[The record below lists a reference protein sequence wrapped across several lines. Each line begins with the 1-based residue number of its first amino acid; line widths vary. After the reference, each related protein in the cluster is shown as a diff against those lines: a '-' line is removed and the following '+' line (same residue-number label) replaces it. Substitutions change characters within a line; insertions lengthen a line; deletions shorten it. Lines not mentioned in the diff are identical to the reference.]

1 MFEDEL
7 SFSDTIEI
15 VPTTNEVKN
24 NTKDEEMGPIIIS
37 QPVEPERKEIKRE
50 ERAERREEKRDD
62 RRDDRKQENRR
73 SQEIVKPS
81 VRQQSI
87 YDITTKSYIEK
98 YTEYCNIPDFI
109 VNQIFDID
117 DGKGTITIEEA
128 IIMLINLF
136 PNTREKINSAKIIE
150 DAIKIGKSEIIT
162 VLYKE
167 CKYGFI
173 NIPLHSRE
181 NLSKKITSDFENN
194 NFEASLYDY
203 ELMRLSG
210 YIK

>member
-1 MFEDEL
+1 MFEDNL

-15 VPTTNEVKN
+15 VPTVEEVKN
-24 NTKDEEMGPIIIS
+24 DTRDKNIGPIIVS
-37 QPVEPERKEIKRE
+37 EIKE
-50 ERAERREEKRDD
+50 ESKKE
-62 RRDDRKQENRR
+62 DRKQEVKK
-73 SQEIVKPS
+73 SQEIAKPS
-81 VRQQSI
+81 ARQKSI
-87 YDITTKSYIEK
+87 YDIISKSYVEK
-98 YTEYCNIPDFI
+98 YTEYCGIPDFI
-109 VNQIFDID
+109 VNQLFDID

-150 DAIKIGKSEIIT
+150 DAIKIGKSEIIS

-181 NLSKKITSDFENN
+181 NLSKKITSDFETD

-203 ELMRLSG
+203 QLMRLSG
-210 YIK
+210 YIKA

>member
-1 MFEDEL
+1 MFEEDL

-15 VPTTNEVKN
+15 VPTVQETKTETKEV
-24 NTKDEEMGPIIIS
+24 GPII
-37 QPVEPERKEIKRE
+37 VEPVKETVQVKK
-50 ERAERREEKRDD
+50 EEKKEEK
-62 RRDDRKQENRR
+62 KQE
-73 SQEIVKPS
+73 SKKVQEFSKPS
-81 VRQQSI
+81 ERQQCI
-87 YDITTKSYIEK
+87 YDITTRSYIEK
-98 YTEYCNIPDFI
+98 YTEYCGIPDFI
-109 VNQIFDID
+109 VNQLFDID

-150 DAIKIGKSEIIT
+150 DAIKIGKSEIVT

-181 NLSKKITSDFENN
+181 NLSKKITSDFEND